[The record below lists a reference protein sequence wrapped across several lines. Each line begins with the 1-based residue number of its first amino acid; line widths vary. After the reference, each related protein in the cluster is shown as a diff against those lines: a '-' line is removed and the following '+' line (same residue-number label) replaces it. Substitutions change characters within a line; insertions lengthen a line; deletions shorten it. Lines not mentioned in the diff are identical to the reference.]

1 MALSLANI
9 ANTNKGQTNST
20 EDFFKAISEE
30 MEKEYAL
37 TQTSVNIESGTFI
50 DKVLTNVVAA
60 KELTI
65 TNEVK
70 SQSLSVLARTLPV
83 IQIKQNDN
91 STTALVRFG
100 LTTMQTDIVSI
111 ANGSATSSLLASYES
126 DIVNY
131 ISADQ
136 GISASEID
144 RSVSAFIDSITTAE
158 DSTIAIPVLS
168 NDSLNLSLPYTLT
181 VSDGIYGSAVSFARS
196 GLIYT
201 QS

>member
-1 MALSLANI
+1 MENPSQINALLGIDASIDVFSFDPVANKGDAGINDFVYEKGNQLTILALSLANI

-50 DKVLTNVVAA
+50 DKVLTNVVTA

-65 TNEVK
+65 SNEVK

-100 LTTMQTDIVSI
+100 
-111 ANGSATSSLLASYES
+111 
-126 DIVNY
+126 
-131 ISADQ
+131 
-136 GISASEID
+136 
-144 RSVSAFIDSITTAE
+144 SVS
-158 DSTIAIPVLS
+158 
-168 NDSLNLSLPYTLT
+168 YTHLRAHET
-181 VSDGIYGSAVSFARS
+181 
-196 GLIYT
+196 
-201 QS
+201 